1 MHYYLILLFSLSFLI
16 TGCSQHNT
24 PQRSGSDARPSDEN
38 ANQLERQRAKSSRYT
53 DNGDGTVT
61 DNRTG
66 QFWLKNANC
75 FGEQNWKTAMQS
87 ATNLAQGQC
96 GLRDGSRRGMWRL
109 PTKEEC
115 EAMLDERYKRPALSN
130 AAGTGQWKD
139 GDAFSGLQY
148 WYWSSTTHTHYSSYA
163 WYVDLDVGGVGN
175 IGKADTNY
183 VWAVRGSG
191 H

>member
-1 MHYYLILLFSLSFLI
+1 MHYYLIFLFTLLI

-24 PQRSGSDARPSDEN
+24 PQSNGSDAPPSD
-38 ANQLERQRAKSSRYT
+38 ANPLESSRYT

-66 QFWLKNANC
+66 LFWLKNANC

-87 ATNLAQGQC
+87 ATNLAHGQC
-96 GLRDGSRRGMWRL
+96 ELRDGSRRGMWRL
-109 PTKEEC
+109 PTKEEW
-115 EAMLDERYKRPALSN
+115 EAMLDERPALSN
-130 AAGTGQWKD
+130 A
-139 GDAFSGLQY
+139 FSDRQY
-148 WYWSSTTHTHYSSYA
+148 WYWSSTTHTHYSA
-163 WYVDLDVGGVGN
+163 WYLDLDVGGVGN

-183 VWAVRGSG
+183 VWAVRGG